1 MAIKPGETE
10 GKAPGSSSST
20 LQWSATLP
28 ESHGG
33 PAELG
38 YVMLGSTASTDEG
51 GNYNGTG
58 DGTVDALLGVLLKAF
73 PVNIVDA
80 AANKNFLGIV
90 VFSASFGLAA
100 AASPRGAALLAF
112 FDSVNEAVLLLVHTA
127 MWYAPFGIASLI
139 IGNLGATDDLP
150 MELKR
155 LYIYILTVLAG
166 LATHAFVFLPAI
178 YFALLRRNPYKLM
191 RDTSQAILTG
201 LGTASSAATLP
212 VSMSV
217 VQKAAGVSARA
228 AKLVMP
234 LGATVNMSGTALYE
248 AVAAVF
254 IAQVYDVELSPSKLC
269 LIAITS
275 IVVSVGATGIPEAGL
290 ITMILVLEAAGLPA
304 QGIQMIV
311 TVDFLL
317 DRCRTAVN
325 IWGDIVCATV
335 VDAYAPQQD
344 DDEQDENAQAL
355 SDPLVEGGKLEQVA

>member
-1 MAIKPGETE
+1 MQILELLVLPLVISSVLVGVASLGGEAGKKAGTLGTNVVIFYSTTTILAVVFALILVMAIKPGETE

-234 LGATVNMSGTALYE
+234 LG
-248 AVAAVF
+248 
-254 IAQVYDVELSPSKLC
+254 
-269 LIAITS
+269 
-275 IVVSVGATGIPEAGL
+275 VSLGCAPCQRVGRR
-290 ITMILVLEAAGLPA
+290 
-304 QGIQMIV
+304 Q
-311 TVDFLL
+311 
-317 DRCRTAVN
+317 
-325 IWGDIVCATV
+325 
-335 VDAYAPQQD
+335 
-344 DDEQDENAQAL
+344 
-355 SDPLVEGGKLEQVA
+355 